1 MDIDDHV
8 LLLINKYKLKYLYI
22 KYKYLSIIYSISRES
37 YYWLLLYFSI
47 LITNKPELIYT
58 LSIILISLLLIHLP
72 IESYYYSIKSEL
84 INELKLTNTHYFM
97 NKIIHIN
104 KLHLLKFNL
113 LDYYNNLIFFNNNID
128 NYITEL
134 KIKYDIPLRFISL
147 IIISISSDNY
157 LLIGLFSIF
166 VAIVSS
172 LNEWKYIKENIKLNK
187 QLLLENKIRNY
198 IINSKSYIIN
208 NEINNNYLLSSIDKS
223 KNINNS
229 ISTINNQLD
238 MSVNI
243 CIMIYILIIM
253 GNNINNL
260 SPTSFFY
267 YFLLVYD
274 IEYVGD
280 KIIDYYKNKKII
292 NKMQNRL
299 NYLNDINVVYNI
311 NNNNTFNNII
321 ITKIENNMPKLFGE
335 NIIINN
341 NDHILVSGESGSGK
355 TSLLYLLKGIITID
369 NISIT
374 PNLKLINSISYLTLS
389 NHKNLYDDY
398 LYNIVTNYDQNPDI
412 NLINKAL
419 VLSKINHKFINN
431 NYVIIENLSTGERI
445 RLIIARII
453 YIIII
458 KNYKILL
465 FDEIDENLNNDLAL
479 EICNNIMSI
488 FKDKIILYISHNEIV
503 KQLFDKKMIIENGII
518 NYQ

>member
-1 MDIDDHV
+1 MNIDDHI
-8 LLLINKYKLKYLYI
+8 LLLINKYKLNNLYI

-37 YYWLLLYFSI
+37 YYWLLLYFNI
-47 LITNKPELIYT
+47 LIINKPELIYT
-58 LSIILISLLLIHLP
+58 LSVILISLLLIHLP
-72 IESYYYSIKSEL
+72 IESYYYNIKSEL

-97 NKIIHIN
+97 NKITNIN

-113 LDYYNNLIFFNNNID
+113 LDYYNNLIFFNDNID

-134 KIKYDIPLRFISL
+134 KIKYDIPLRLISL
-147 IIISISSDNY
+147 IIISITTNNY
-157 LLIGLFSIF
+157 LLFGLFSIF

-172 LNEWKYIKENIKLNK
+172 LNEWKYINENKILNK

-208 NEINNNYLLSSIDKS
+208 NEVNSNYLLNNINNS

-243 CIMIYILIIM
+243 CIMVYILIIM

-260 SPTSFFY
+260 SPKSFFY

-292 NKMQNRL
+292 NKMENRL
-299 NYLNDINVVYNI
+299 NYLNNINVIYNNHI
-311 NNNNTFNNII
+311 NEQFDNII
-321 ITKIENNMPKLFGE
+321 ITKIENKTPKLFGE
-335 NIIINN
+335 NIIINS

-355 TSLLYLLKGIITID
+355 TSLLYLLKGIISID
-369 NISIT
+369 DIIIK
-374 PNLKLINSISYLTLS
+374 PDIKLINSVSYLTLS

-398 LYNIVTNYDQNPDI
+398 LYNIITNYDNNPNIDI
-412 NLINKAL
+412 INK
-419 VLSKINHKFINN
+419 VLAISKISHKFNN
-431 NYVIIENLSTGERI
+431 NKYVIVENLSTGERI

-453 YIIII
+453 YIIIL

-479 EICNNIMSI
+479 EICNNII
-488 FKDKIILYISHNEIV
+488 TFFNDKIIFYISHNEYV
-503 KQLFDKKMIIENGII
+503 KQLFKKKILINNGII
-518 NYQ
+518 DYH